1 MGIYGPLFDI
11 KIYYASHMMNL
22 DNKYIQILSN
32 FLEWIDLRGHFVEI
46 YGVRS
51 QNMGGSC
58 NFSPKPILGVRTQLQ
73 CTRLWLAGI
82 KALSTVLA
90 YAYQSH
96 KTMDF
101 SPPKRPLKP
110 FRPLS
115 RLC

>member
-73 CTRLWLAGI
+73 CTRL
-82 KALSTVLA
+82 
-90 YAYQSH
+90 
-96 KTMDF
+96 
-101 SPPKRPLKP
+101 
-110 FRPLS
+110 
-115 RLC
+115 